1 MSASSDKRLTMPPP
15 EGAERTTTKDII
27 VKLLRNLGSRKE
39 VEQYVKQYSTVES
52 QKFALIK
59 VGGGILARD
68 LDGLASS
75 LTFLHSVG
83 LYPIIIHGAGPQ
95 LNDALTEAGIATER
109 KDGLRI
115 TTPQVLEVARKVF
128 LRENLRLVEALE
140 AMGTRARPVSASVFE
155 AELLDPE
162 RLGFVGKV
170 AKVHLDAIQSSIRA
184 GHLPILTCLGVTPG
198 GQIVNIN
205 ADAAAREL
213 AIAIQP
219 FKMIFLTEPGGLL
232 DDHGRVISA
241 VNLAE
246 DYAHLMSQ
254 PWLHSGMRLKMQE
267 IKTILDALP
276 PSSSISI
283 TSPDHLAKEL
293 FTHTGSGTLVRRGDK
308 VRVYDSFEGIDIPRL
323 RDLLEACFQRKLD
336 ENYFDKKAIHRIY
349 LADSYR
355 ATAIITRGTEI
366 PYLDKFAV
374 TAQAQGAGVG
384 GSIWARMKDE
394 TPKLF
399 WRSRVENEINPWYF
413 QQSQGSYKNARWT
426 VFWYGLESFDEIKD
440 AIDHALSL
448 PATLREHGT
457 AEV

>member
-246 DYAHLMSQ
+246 DYTHLMSQ

-308 VRVYDSFEGIDIPRL
+308 VRVYDSFETLDVPRL

-336 ENYFDKKAIHRIY
+336 ENYFAKKAVHRIY

-355 ATAIITRGTEI
+355 ATAIITRGAEI

-413 QQSQGSYKNARWT
+413 QQSQGSYKDARWT
-426 VFWYGLESFDEIKD
+426 VFWYGLESFDEIK
-440 AIDHALSL
+440 ACIDHALSL